1 MGVYA
6 TEGKLLAYVV
16 ACLLEGVVGEAPIVA
31 VIVLDPNPV
40 RGSEGPKG
48 VFGDYGLDR

>member
-6 TEGKLLAYVV
+6 TEGKLLACAV

-31 VIVLDPNPV
+31 VVVLDPNAML
-40 RGSEGPKG
+40 GSEGLEG
-48 VFGDYGLDR
+48 AFGGDSFN